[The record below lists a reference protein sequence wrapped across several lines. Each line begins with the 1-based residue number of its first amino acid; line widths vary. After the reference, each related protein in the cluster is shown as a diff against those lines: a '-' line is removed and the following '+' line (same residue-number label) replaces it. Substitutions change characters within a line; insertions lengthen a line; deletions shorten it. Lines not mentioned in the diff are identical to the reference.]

1 MTHAQDGQT
10 LVIFAIVCA
19 FMLLGTIALVG
30 NTQVLF
36 VNSDRVDAAALL
48 AAQAGASAIDQ
59 GALYSN
65 QVVVSPAQAMT
76 RCQQAGAAQATVSS
90 VSCTVS
96 GNTVTA
102 TIVERVQMPIPLWGD
117 FETVSATR
125 SARPAFGGVT
135 GGF

>member
-1 MTHAQDGQT
+1 MRHEQNGQT
-10 LVIFAIVCA
+10 LVIFAVVCA

-59 GALYSN
+59 NALYSN
-65 QVVVSPAQAMT
+65 QVVVSPAQAVM
-76 RCQQAGAAQATVSS
+76 RCQQAGAAQSTVST
-90 VSCTVS
+90 VRCTVS

-102 TIVERVQMPIPLWGD
+102 TIVQRVQMPVPLWGD

>member
-1 MTHAQDGQT
+1 MTRAQRGQT

-19 FMLLGTIALVG
+19 FLLLGTIALVG

-36 VNSDRVDAAALL
+36 VNSDRVDATALL
-48 AAQAGASAIDQ
+48 AAQAGASAIDE
-59 GALYSN
+59 GALYNN
-65 QVVVSPAQAMT
+65 QVVVSPAQAVT
-76 RCQQAGAAQATVSS
+76 RCQQAAAAQAMVSS
-90 VSCTVS
+90 VHCTIS

-102 TIVERVQMPIPLWGD
+102 TVVQHVQMPIPLWSD
-117 FETVSATR
+117 FEMVSATR

>member
-1 MTHAQDGQT
+1 MTGPQPGQT

-19 FMLLGTIALVG
+19 FLLLGTIALVG

-36 VNSDRVDAAALL
+36 VNSNRADAAALL
-48 AAQAGASAIDQ
+48 AAQAGASAIDES
-59 GALYSN
+59 ALYGN
-65 QVVVSPAQAMT
+65 QVVVSPAQAVT
-76 RCQQAGAAQATVSS
+76 RCEQAGAAQATVSS
-90 VSCTVS
+90 VHCTIA

-102 TIVERVQMPIPLWGD
+102 TVVQRVQMPVPLWGD